1 MTVQVFRFKV
11 QGHEAALEDNR
22 ADAGGD
28 SRDRMEGMTRH
39 DPEVLPEG
47 LPVPEDDGACDHLK
61 GIALP
66 AIALRAT
73 DGKDV
78 DLSRLGAGRTVV
90 YAYPRTGRPGVPP
103 LDGWDLIPGAR
114 GCTPQSCAFRDH
126 YGALEAAA
134 IRLFGLSTQEPEYQ
148 REMAER
154 LHLPFAVLSDAEL
167 RLTRALDLPTFEV
180 DGEVDGAVLIKR
192 LTLVIRDGRVEH
204 VFYPV
209 FPPDT
214 HARAVLDWAGR
225 NPL

>member
-1 MTVQVFRFKV
+1 MADWVFRFKV
-11 QGHEAALEDNR
+11 RGHEAALEEDGTDR
-22 ADAGGD
+22 GGGFHD
-28 SRDRMEGMTRH
+28 GTEDMTRH

-47 LPVPEDDGACDHLK
+47 LPAPEDDGACDHLP
-61 GIALP
+61 GMALP

-73 DGKDV
+73 GGEDV

-90 YAYPRTGRPGVPP
+90 YVYPRTGRPGVPP
-103 LDGWDLIPGAR
+103 PDGWDLIPGAR

-126 YGALEAAA
+126 YGALEATGV
-134 IRLFGLSTQEPEYQ
+134 RLFGLSTQEPEYQ
-148 REMAER
+148 REMAGR

-167 RLTRALDLPTFEV
+167 RLTRALDLPTF
-180 DGEVDGAVLIKR
+180 EVDGAVLIKR

-209 FPPDT
+209 FPPDA
-214 HARAVLDWAGR
+214 HAEAVLDWAGR